1 MCWQCLCILAKWY
14 ACNIFCCLFDTFE
27 CSSTDWTQ
35 LLIIWGRMRKSR
47 RWIIS
52 VSSCPINR
60 SGRPWSPCWKGTR
73 SWWWPTTLAT
83 SHPQA
88 QFLIS
93 YIIILY
99 TISAGTMTRT
109 FSFSK
114 EGIEEVNIY
123 STETTNYILYLSL
136 SQTLHS
142 RKQDVRCKRIYKR
155 NWIEVHFI
163 GCSLSV
169 IYFLYSNTQV
179 TINQFLIQ
187 NVPHHCRV
195 V

>member
-1 MCWQCLCILAKWY
+1 MRQCLCILAKWY
-14 ACNIFCCLFDTFE
+14 AWNIFCCLFDTFE
-27 CSSTDWTQ
+27 CSSSDWTQ
-35 LLIIWGRMRKSR
+35 LLIILGRMRKQR

-123 STETTNYILYLSL
+123 LTSDYIFDENKGLSL
-136 SQTLHS
+136 IRRPSILWNKTC
-142 RKQDVRCKRIYKR
+142 DVKESTKEIKLK
-155 NWIEVHFI
+155 FI
-163 GCSLSV
+163 LSV
-169 IYFLYSNTQV
+169 AL
-179 TINQFLIQ
+179 
-187 NVPHHCRV
+187 
-195 V
+195 